1 MGCGINKEF
10 ILSDRSNS
18 QKYCSKKFEDYAQSD
33 IQTYTV
39 YYYKLLWKTRPIV
52 CFYQLKEQEKFSKRD
67 INNLNILL
75 KQKIVNIHN
84 NIDLLTRDRLIIY
97 YIHCT
102 YGAIVT
108 RNSSKINYYLS
119 NYIDNIIDVCLV
131 DISNIY
137 LNGGDKFNIYEVK
150 NQSKYFFNLNMKE
163 IDFSNRNQ
171 LINLGKQEQIYAE
184 ENIEED
190 EELEEKIKILK
201 NNEIIVKFNRKK
213 YVNGG
218 LNEEKDFFQI
228 NNKSKDKEKGKK
240 EKNEKRESKEKN
252 KITNKNNKERKS
264 IKVRNS
270 IFKSKNGDNN
280 LLINLVNSKDLIKN
294 DIEVYNRR
302 SSITNL
308 KNSKIPKINVKQA
321 KSLQKR
327 NSIYNAKEK
336 SSRPDKDSILE
347 KLSQNQK
354 YNKNSPI
361 KKEDQKTC
369 VIDGNISSINNNP
382 DSNFSNNNNLYSISE
397 KFERN
402 STLKKNGT
410 MNVNEPLKD
419 SNKNIINFAPYE
431 IIDKCLIIKENRFC
445 PELNKELQKLLYEDV
460 EDDDYENNLDKDKDS
475 YSPYDHI
482 KYCVVERSKKK
493 KSTKTLYQNIKSV
506 KSSSINNGLLANID
520 KESINGMNDKK
531 IYDYIIIHNR
541 FKIPYE
547 LRVSKN
553 NINKIVFAECDFS
566 GESLYYL
573 KEFID
578 MLTNYK
584 NLKQIKIYQN
594 PNISTNF
601 TGWKLLKKLFLE
613 NFNIRWVSLKNGG
626 LDDKLAE
633 IIISSMLLKRIRY
646 LNISNNKITDKEMYH
661 LNKFLIKNQTLSVL
675 YMSKNPNITI
685 EGIRLITNALQ
696 MHPNIIKLDISSMNL
711 AGSGQFFATLL
722 SENKCLQELN
732 LRNTNLNKSDIT
744 FLASK
749 LILEESRIICLDIG
763 LNINIGDEGLKE
775 IGKIINNNRS
785 LKSIGLDGLN
795 LTMNNYLPIFEAICK
810 NRNIENYSLNMNL
823 GLPFKGILNFF
834 LKNPQVK
841 EISIT
846 PWDIETEHDQK
857 FTQDQL
863 YSIEKFH
870 LKAPHVI
877 IRGITFV
884 ESNECENN
892 NENK

>member
-1 MGCGINKEF
+1 MGCGINKEL
-10 ILSDRSNS
+10 ILSDRSNNE
-18 QKYCSKKFEDYAQSD
+18 KYFSKKFEDYAQSD

-52 CFYQLKEQEKFSKRD
+52 CFYQLKEQEKFSKKD

-84 NIDLLTRDRLIIY
+84 NMDLLTRDRLIIY

-102 YGAIVT
+102 YGAIIT
-108 RNSSKINYYLS
+108 RNSSKINYYLT
-119 NYIDNIIDVCLV
+119 NYIDNIIDICLV

-163 IDFSNRNQ
+163 IDFTNRNK

-201 NNEIIVKFNRKK
+201 YNDIFVKFNKKK

-218 LNEEKDFFQI
+218 LNEGKDFFQI
-228 NNKSKDKEKGKK
+228 NSKSKDKEKKKK
-240 EKNEKRESKEKN
+240 EKKEKRESKEKN

-270 IFKSKNGDNN
+270 IFQSKNGDNN
-280 LLINLVNSKDLIKN
+280 LLINLVNSKELPKN
-294 DIEVYNRR
+294 DIEVYNLK
-302 SSITNL
+302 SSIANL
-308 KNSKIPKINVKQA
+308 RNSKIPLINVKQA

-347 KLSQNQK
+347 KQSQNQK
-354 YNKNSPI
+354 NNKNSPI
-361 KKEDQKTC
+361 KKEEQKTV

-382 DSNFSNNNNLYSISE
+382 DSNFSNNNNLYSVSE

-402 STLKKNGT
+402 NTLKKNGT

-445 PELNKELQKLLYEDV
+445 PELNRELQKLLFEDV
-460 EDDDYENNLDKDKDS
+460 EDDGDENNLDKDKDS

-482 KYCVVERSKKK
+482 KYCIVERSKNKK
-493 KSTKTLYQNIKSV
+493 TTKTIYQNIKSV
-506 KSSSINNGLLANID
+506 KSGSINNGLLANID
-520 KESINGMNDKK
+520 KESMNGTNDKK

-541 FKIPYE
+541 YKIPYE

-553 NINKIVFAECDFS
+553 NINKVVFAECDFS

-601 TGWKLLKKLFLE
+601 MGWKLLKKLFLE

-675 YMSKNPNITI
+675 YMSKNPYITI

-696 MHPNIIKLDISSMNL
+696 MHPNIIKLDISFMNL
-711 AGSGQFFATLL
+711 EGSGQFFATLL
-722 SENKCLQELN
+722 NENKCLQELN

-823 GLPFKGILNFF
+823 GLPIKGILNFF

-846 PWDIETEHDQK
+846 PWNIETEHDQK

-884 ESNECENN
+884 ESNEYENH